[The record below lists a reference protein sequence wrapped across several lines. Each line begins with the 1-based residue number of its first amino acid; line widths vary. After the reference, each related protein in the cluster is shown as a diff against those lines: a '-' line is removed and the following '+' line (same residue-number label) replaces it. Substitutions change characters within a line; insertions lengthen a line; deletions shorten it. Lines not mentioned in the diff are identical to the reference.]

1 MGIITHE
8 LLHNMGMLHTH
19 TRLDRGEHVHVNYLN
34 VLPDKWIDYSW
45 NPLQFPLDTEYDC
58 DSIMHYRDT
67 SFNIGNSITLEVLW
81 AFSFISLLLILIV
94 TTRQSF
100 ISLLIPSLLTFR
112 QWIHPDAV
120 FAVVQIDR
128 PALTLILS
136 TNFTTADILY
146 HPQSMVLYKIQ
157 GRFRESI
164 QPHISLLPL

>member
-1 MGIITHE
+1 MPLPFFSQVGIITHE

-81 AFSFISLLLILIV
+81 AFSLLPIFILI
-94 TTRQSF
+94 
-100 ISLLIPSLLTFR
+100 
-112 QWIHPDAV
+112 
-120 FAVVQIDR
+120 
-128 PALTLILS
+128 S
-136 TNFTTADILY
+136 TAKRC
-146 HPQSMVLYKIQ
+146 S
-157 GRFRESI
+157 
-164 QPHISLLPL
+164 